1 MNKIKSFFCWLA
13 RGFIAISLVI
23 ITVLFIRKKKNVIT
37 NTYEKETR
45 SQAEDRI
52 RSTPAHAIA
61 ERYEDVADI
70 IDAGRNRF
78 AVRVKKR
85 ILEAGGS
92 RSDGKH
98 TD

>member
-61 ERYEDVADI
+61 AAHRAMPLADQYSAAAI
-70 IDAGRNRF
+70 F
-78 AVRVKKR
+78 AH
-85 ILEAGGS
+85 A
-92 RSDGKH
+92 
-98 TD
+98 